1 MRTEEKKMKRARVG
15 SMLVVATTVAT
26 VLLALTSQPATASI
40 VRDDTI
46 TAVGQGFGAVPR
58 LLTVQNT
65 GNPSSPEAACNSF
78 LTTTTLTQTCSGL
91 DASIVPNGYV
101 NTLAVGD
108 GTVSPAGDTAKNN
121 VVSLSSLGITSA
133 SQILINYNPSQTG
146 ANPGTD
152 IKDITLKF
160 YNAAG
165 VLIASVDGGC
175 GTAAGCL
182 GVGGVDPLLFADT
195 GVNLGNGGVGFVLAL
210 DAAQAAALNAACGGT
225 LAGCN
230 FVTAEVTVFGSNDG
244 PDSFTLFSRAIAAP
258 EPSSLIL
265 LGTALAGC
273 GIFLRRRR

>member
-15 SMLVVATTVAT
+15 SLVVVVTAVAT
-26 VLLALTSQPATASI
+26 VLLALASQPATASI
-40 VRDDTI
+40 VQDTSI
-46 TAVGQGFGAVPR
+46 SVVGQGFGAVPR

-78 LTTTTLTQTCSGL
+78 LTTTTLVQTCGGA
-91 DASIVPNGYV
+91 DATIAPNGYIV
-101 NTLAVGD
+101 TLAVGD

-133 SQILINYNPSQTG
+133 SQILLVYNPSQTG
-146 ANPGTD
+146 ADPGTD

-160 YNAAG
+160 YNASG
-165 VLIASVDGGC
+165 TLIASVDGGC
-175 GTAAGCL
+175 GSAAGCL
-182 GVGGVDPLLFADT
+182 GSASDPLNFANT
-195 GVNLGNGGVGFVLAL
+195 GTNLGNGAVGFVLAL

-230 FVTAEVTVFGSNDG
+230 FVTAEVTIFGSNDG
-244 PDSFTLFSRAIAAP
+244 PDSFTLISRAIAAP